1 MLASSAIW
9 AFVALA
15 GLDSVY
21 LSRRTPEWYGRQ
33 NVNPEQ
39 QAAAANTSDQTIADL
54 VSFANDLGA
63 AMRRHQRTGEA
74 ISIGPKTIILT
85 DDQINAFLDKW
96 EHSLRDEGIGLDQ
109 YLTGLRVEFLDG
121 RILIAGTIQNESVI
135 SDTVISAELGLL
147 LDDQG
152 QIRPSVIRFYD
163 GRLPLPRVL
172 LASPEKQLRERLQWN
187 IENWRRQQHVWPDGL
202 ADDNAAAALWA
213 SILVAA
219 LDGKTVDSVL
229 LLPCD
234 FHSVPVRVTALEVV
248 AGEIRF
254 TLAPIEAQGLI
265 PGLVGRQ

>member
-9 AFVALA
+9 AFVAVA

-33 NVNPEQ
+33 NVNSEQ
-39 QAAAANTSDQTIADL
+39 RAAAANSSDQTIADL

-63 AMRRHQRTGEA
+63 ALRRHQRTGEA
-74 ISIGPKTIILT
+74 VSIGPKTIILT
-85 DDQINAFLDKW
+85 DGQINAFLDKW
-96 EHSLRDEGIGLDQ
+96 ERSLSEEGIGLDQ
-109 YLTGLRVEFLDG
+109 YLTGLRVEFLEG
-121 RILIAGTIQNESVI
+121 RVLIAGTIQNEGVI
-135 SDTVISAELGLL
+135 SDTVVSAELGLL
-147 LDDQG
+147 LDDGG

-187 IENWRRQQHVWPDGL
+187 IENWRRQQHAWPDGL
-202 ADDNAAAALWA
+202 EDDNAAAALWA

-219 LDGKTVDSVL
+219 LDGKTADSVL

-234 FHSVPVRVTALEVV
+234 FHSVPVRVTALEIVP
-248 AGEIRF
+248 AQIRF
-254 TLAPIEAQGLI
+254 TLAPMSESELRA
-265 PGLVGRQ
+265 RQ